1 MISLRSSLRRSL
13 LTYLYSNR
21 SARFYVRQMAE
32 RLGVD
37 PTNLSRELARLEQ
50 DGFLRSEV
58 EGRQLYYSIDPEY
71 PLLKPLFAMLAASVG
86 VTAVLKKALH
96 EIPGIEAAYIY
107 GSFAKNE
114 SDAASDIDVLII
126 GGPAQSAVA
135 SALRRQEQL
144 LHHEINYIVLS
155 KQELGRKLK
164 EGDPFVTDI
173 WGGKRVTLVEDGN
186 EAAAS

>member
-13 LTYLYSNR
+13 LTYLFSNR

-37 PTNLSRELARLEQ
+37 ATNLSRELARLEH

-71 PLLKPLFAMLAASVG
+71 PLLKPLFAMLASSVG
-86 VTAVLKKALH
+86 VTPVLKKAMR
-96 EIPGIEAAYIY
+96 EIAGIESAYIY

-114 SDAASDIDVLII
+114 NDAASDIDVLII
-126 GGPAQSAVA
+126 GEPDESAVA
-135 SALRRQEQL
+135 SALRTHEKL
-144 LHHEINYIVLS
+144 LHREINYIVLS
-155 KQELGRKLK
+155 QQELRNKLK
-164 EGDPFVTDI
+164 SRDPFVTDI
-173 WGGKRVTLVEDGN
+173 WSGKRVTLVEHGN
-186 EAAAS
+186 EVAAN